1 MHEGESKKNSQQC
14 VCVKPFVAD
23 ISIVIDWRV
32 PKYCRKKKQK
42 QNKPCLLSLVCRAQ
56 ESRII
61 ELRNRSINKL
71 TSVACTET
79 EDVVFFGFCI
89 FHYSDGELI
98 DIIINL
104 EFNRIEIYFSR
115 MRWIGGTLEFMKRS
129 QQKLQSTFRKTT
141 AMKTN
146 VRINTLNR
154 RLIISIIPRKIYMHR
169 HPC

>member
-79 EDVVFFGFCI
+79 EEVVFFWILHISLFRWWVNWYHYQFGVQSNRNI
-89 FHYSDGELI
+89 FFANAVNWRYSGIHETVAA
-98 DIIINL
+98 
-104 EFNRIEIYFSR
+104 EVAKHFSQNNSN
-115 MRWIGGTLEFMKRS
+115 ENKCAN
-129 QQKLQSTFRKTT
+129 KY
-141 AMKTN
+141 A
-146 VRINTLNR
+146 
-154 RLIISIIPRKIYMHR
+154 
-169 HPC
+169 